1 MRPKRG
7 VARRLDEEC
16 PVVREGVWIRLFW
29 GEIRRVLARCCGV
42 VHHGCMSM
50 QCPLSYAGGECVTLA
65 HGDGGRLAWDLL
77 DKVFLRDLGDSDRH
91 ERHDGAVVDPAGARV
106 AFATDAH
113 VVRPLFFPG
122 GSIGHLAVCGTVN
135 DLAMCG
141 AEPRW
146 LSTAFVLEEGLPM
159 ETLRRVLADMR
170 AAADGAGVE
179 IVTGDTKVVERGK
192 ADGLYVV
199 TAGIGLVRAP
209 MPVRPQAVMPGDVI
223 LLNGD
228 LGRHGAAVLSV
239 REGLEFEPSP
249 LSDCQ
254 ALHRPVLAL
263 LAAGVEVHCL
273 RDCTRGGLTAALCEI
288 ARDGGIRLRV
298 HEAAIQVSPGVA
310 AACELLGLDP
320 LQLACEGRFIAFVPA
335 AQAGLAVEILR
346 ADPAAV
352 ATVMIGTVTLRESP
366 GTVELETTL
375 GVLRALDLPA
385 GAQMPR
391 IC

>member
-1 MRPKRG
+1 MMIE
-7 VARRLDEEC
+7 AERRLFPAALRC
-16 PVVREGVWIRLFW
+16 
-29 GEIRRVLARCCGV
+29 VLAIGPGADYPCCMPV
-42 VHHGCMSM
+42 
-50 QCPLSYAGGECVTLA
+50 QCPLPYNDDACVTLA
-65 HGDGGRLAWDLL
+65 HGGGGRLAWELL
-77 DKVFLRDLGDSDRH
+77 EKVFLPALGDPDRH
-91 ERHDGAVVDPAGARV
+91 ERHDGAVLDPAGAQV
-106 AFATDAH
+106 AFSTDAH
-113 VVRPLFFPG
+113 VVSPLFFPG

-146 LSTAFVLEEGLPM
+146 LSAAFVLEEGLPIA
-159 ETLRRVLADMR
+159 TLRQVLADMR
-170 AAADGAGVE
+170 TAADAAGVS

-199 TAGIGLVRAP
+199 TAGVGLVRASA
-209 MPVRPQAVMPGDVI
+209 PVRPRAVRPGDAI
-223 LLNGD
+223 LLSGD
-228 LGRHGAAVLSV
+228 LGRHGAAVLSI
-239 REGLEFEPSP
+239 REGLEFEPAP

-273 RDCTRGGLTAALCEI
+273 RDCTRGGLSAALSEI
-288 ARDGGIRLRV
+288 ARDGGVRLRV
-298 HEAAIQVSPGVA
+298 RETAIPVAAAVA

-335 AQAGLAVEILR
+335 AQAALALAVLR
-346 ADPAAV
+346 ADPAATAAV
-352 ATVMIGTVTLRESP
+352 EIGTVTAVAAS
-366 GTVELETTL
+366 GTVELETSL

-385 GAQMPR
+385 GAQLPR

>member
-1 MRPKRG
+1 MP
-7 VARRLDEEC
+7 A
-16 PVVREGVWIRLFW
+16 
-29 GEIRRVLARCCGV
+29 V
-42 VHHGCMSM
+42 VHDWPMTI
-50 QCPLSYAGGECVTLA
+50 QCPLPYADGECITLA
-65 HGDGGRLAWDLL
+65 HGGGGRLAWELL
-77 DKVFLRDLGDSDRH
+77 EKVFLPALGDPANH
-91 ERHDGAVVDPAGARV
+91 ERHDGAVLDPAGARV
-106 AFATDAH
+106 AFSTDAH
-113 VVRPLFFPG
+113 VVSPLFFPG

-141 AEPRW
+141 AQPRW

-170 AAADGAGVE
+170 TSADAADVS

-209 MPVRPQAVMPGDVI
+209 APVRPQAVRPGDVI
-223 LLNGD
+223 LLSGD
-228 LGRHGAAVLSV
+228 LGRHGAAVLSI
-239 REGLEFEPSP
+239 REGLEFEPAP

-263 LAAGVEVHCL
+263 LEAGLEIHCL
-273 RDCTRGGLTAALCEI
+273 RDCTRGGLTAALTEI
-288 ARDGGIRLRV
+288 ARDGGLRLRIR
-298 HEAAIQVSPGVA
+298 EAAIPVSPGVA

-335 AQAGLAVEILR
+335 PQAELALTILR
-346 ADPAAV
+346 ADPAASDAV
-352 ATVMIGTVTLRESP
+352 PIGTVIAAASA

-375 GVLRALDLPA
+375 GVLRAMDLPA
-385 GAQMPR
+385 GEQLPR

>member
-1 MRPKRG
+1 LTG
-7 VARRLDEEC
+7 LVDETLMTHQVLLLTALPG
-16 PVVREGVWIRLFW
+16 PVHDCRMTL
-29 GEIRRVLARCCGV
+29 
-42 VHHGCMSM
+42 
-50 QCPLSYAGGECVTLA
+50 QCPLPYADGECVTLA
-65 HGDGGRLAWDLL
+65 HGGGGRLAWELL
-77 DKVFLRDLGDSDRH
+77 EKVFLPALGDPASH
-91 ERHDGAVVDPAGARV
+91 ERHDGVVLDPQGMKV
-106 AFATDAH
+106 AFSTDAH
-113 VVRPLFFPG
+113 VVSPVFFPG

-146 LSTAFVLEEGLPM
+146 LSSAFVLEEGLP
-159 ETLRRVLADMR
+159 LAALGRILADMR
-170 AAADGAGVE
+170 AAADAAGVS

-192 ADGLYVV
+192 ADGLYIA

-209 MPVRPQAVMPGDVI
+209 TPVRPQAVQAGDAI
-223 LLNGD
+223 LLSGD

-239 REGLEFEPSP
+239 REGLEFDPAP

-273 RDCTRGGLTAALCEI
+273 RDCTRGGLTAALTEI
-288 ARDGGIRLRV
+288 ARDGGLRLRV
-298 HEAAIQVSPGVA
+298 NEAAIPVSDGVA

-335 AQAGLAVEILR
+335 TQTRRALDVLRSEAAASGAIL
-346 ADPAAV
+346 
-352 ATVMIGTVTLRESP
+352 IGTVIGPETR

-385 GAQMPR
+385 GEQLPR

>member
-1 MRPKRG
+1 LQAKSRCG
-7 VARRLDEEC
+7 
-16 PVVREGVWIRLFW
+16 
-29 GEIRRVLARCCGV
+29 LATYPGAVHCC
-42 VHHGCMSM
+42 CMSM
-50 QCPLSYAGGECVTLA
+50 QCPLPYADDECVTLA
-65 HGDGGRLAWDLL
+65 HGGGGRLAWDLL
-77 DKVFLRDLGDSDRH
+77 EKVFLPALGDPARH
-91 ERHDGAVVDPAGARV
+91 ERHDGVVLDPAGTKV
-106 AFATDAH
+106 AFSTDAH
-113 VVRPLFFPG
+113 VVSPLFFPG
-122 GSIGHLAVCGTVN
+122 ASIGHLAVCGTVN

-159 ETLRRVLADMR
+159 ASLRRVLADMR
-170 AAADGAGVE
+170 AAADEAGVS

-192 ADGLYVV
+192 ADGLYIV

-209 MPVRPQAVMPGDVI
+209 SPVRPQAVTPGDVI
-223 LLNGD
+223 LLSGD
-228 LGRHGAAVLSV
+228 LGRHGAAVLAV
-239 REGLEFEPSP
+239 REGLEFDPAP

-263 LAAGVEVHCL
+263 LEAGVEVHCL
-273 RDCTRGGLTAALCEI
+273 RDCTRGGLTAALTEI
-288 ARDGGIRLRV
+288 ARDGGMRLRV
-298 HEAAIQVSPGVA
+298 HEAAIPVSPGVA

-335 AQAGLAVEILR
+335 AQAELALTILR
-346 ADPAAV
+346 AAPAA
-352 ATVMIGTVTLRESP
+352 AGALQIGAVITAEAP

-385 GAQMPR
+385 GEQMPR

>member
-1 MRPKRG
+1 MLLTSMPRP
-7 VARRLDEEC
+7 VHD
-16 PVVREGVWIRLFW
+16 W
-29 GEIRRVLARCCGV
+29 GMTL
-42 VHHGCMSM
+42 
-50 QCPLSYAGGECVTLA
+50 QCPLPYADGECVTLA
-65 HGDGGRLAWDLL
+65 HGGGGRLAWELL
-77 DKVFLRDLGDSDRH
+77 EKVFLPALGDPACH
-91 ERHDGAVVDPAGARV
+91 ERHDGVVLDPAGMKV
-106 AFATDAH
+106 AFSTDAH
-113 VVRPLFFPG
+113 VVSPLFFPG

-146 LSTAFVLEEGLPM
+146 LSSAFVLEEGLPL

-170 AAADGAGVE
+170 AAADAAGVS

-192 ADGLYVV
+192 ADGLYIA

-209 MPVRPQAVMPGDVI
+209 GPVRPQAVQAGDEI
-223 LLNGD
+223 LLSGD

-239 REGLEFEPSP
+239 REGLEFEPAP

-263 LAAGVEVHCL
+263 LAAGVDVHCL
-273 RDCTRGGLTAALCEI
+273 RDCTRGGLTAALTEI
-288 ARDGGIRLRV
+288 ARDGKLRLRV
-298 HEAAIQVSPGVA
+298 NEAAIPVSDGVA
-310 AACELLGLDP
+310 AASELLGLDP

-335 AQAGLAVEILR
+335 AQAGHALDVMR
-346 ADPAAV
+346 ADAA
-352 ATVMIGTVTLRESP
+352 ASDAIAIGTVIGPQDR

-385 GAQMPR
+385 GEQLPR

>member
-1 MRPKRG
+1 MP
-7 VARRLDEEC
+7 
-16 PVVREGVWIRLFW
+16 
-29 GEIRRVLARCCGV
+29 
-42 VHHGCMSM
+42 M
-50 QCPLSYAGGECVTLA
+50 QCPLPDADDTCVTLA
-65 HGDGGRLAWDLL
+65 HGGGGRLAWDLL
-77 DKVFLRDLGDSDRH
+77 EKVFLPALGDPNRH
-91 ERHDGAVVDPAGARV
+91 ERHDGAVLDPAGAQV

-113 VVRPLFFPG
+113 VVTPLFFPG

-159 ETLRRVLADMR
+159 ATLRRVLADMR
-170 AAADGAGVE
+170 TAADAAGVS

-209 MPVRPQAVMPGDVI
+209 APVRPQAVKPGDAI
-223 LLNGD
+223 LLSGD
-228 LGRHGAAVLSV
+228 LGRHGAAVLSI
-239 REGLEFEPSP
+239 REGLEFEPAP

-273 RDCTRGGLTAALCEI
+273 RDCTRGGLTAALTEI
-288 ARDGGIRLRV
+288 ARDGGVRLRIR
-298 HEAAIQVSPGVA
+298 EAAIPVSPGVA

-320 LQLACEGRFIAFVPA
+320 LQLACEGRFIAFVPVAQVA
-335 AQAGLAVEILR
+335 AALAVLR
-346 ADPAAV
+346 ADPVTAAAV
-352 ATVMIGTVTLRESP
+352 PIGTVLALQAA

-375 GVLRALDLPA
+375 GVLRALELPA
-385 GAQMPR
+385 GEQLPR